1 MQAEDLREEIG
12 IEIER
17 MQQTLDELTSL
28 CRTSAETEPTVVEK
42 TAAGAFLAQLYSGIE
57 NIMKRISRF
66 YGVPLPDGAE
76 WHDQLFQRFTD
87 AESSGLP
94 KLFEPGLARDLDV
107 YRRFRHLFTH
117 GYGIDLDWRRM
128 QEGAE
133 HAPDVFGRVFTAI
146 RSFLAA
152 H

>member
-1 MQAEDLREEIG
+1 MQAEDLREE

-28 CRTSAETEPTVVEK
+28 WQASAEHEPTVVEK

-66 YGVPLPDGAE
+66 YGVALPEGAQ
-76 WHDQLFQRFTD
+76 WHDVLFQRFTE
-87 AESSGLP
+87 AGSAGLP
-94 KLFEPGLARDLDV
+94 RLFQADLARDLDV
-107 YRRFRHLFTH
+107 YRRFRHLFVH

-133 HAPDVFGRVFTAI
+133 SAPRVFGNVFAAI
-146 RSFLAA
+146 RGFLATL
-152 H
+152 